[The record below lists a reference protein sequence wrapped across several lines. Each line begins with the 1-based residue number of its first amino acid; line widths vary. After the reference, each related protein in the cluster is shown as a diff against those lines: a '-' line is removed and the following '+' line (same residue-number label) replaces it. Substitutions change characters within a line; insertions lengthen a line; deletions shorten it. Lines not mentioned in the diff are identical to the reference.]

1 VRAQKEMIR
10 GRLDADRKT
19 SSRPIKER
27 TLNLRKEKP
36 KLLAKPEGSVCIWT
50 GTAITYL
57 IQRII
62 SNTLVR

>member
-27 TLNLRKEKP
+27 FIELEKRETEATRRP
-36 KLLAKPEGSVCIWT
+36 RRSGSYMDWNGYHLLDPAH
-50 GTAITYL
+50 YF
-57 IQRII
+57 
-62 SNTLVR
+62 